1 MGKANGLGKDRKEMD
16 KTIIGNEGRIKN
28 SSELLINQK
37 SSLYKLRLVNHL
49 RFIFLVRSVSELL
62 RTSQNANISLP
73 QKLPPQ
79 NSVA

>member
-37 SSLYKLRLVNHL
+37 SSLYKLPPVNHL